1 MICWGDLTG
10 WDSTGNLIIQIVH
23 WSLTRS
29 RIMIYIGNKLI
40 SQVYCHEKTLDEMR
54 DIGINKVEDIL
65 KQIHKGEK

>member
-1 MICWGDLTG
+1 
-10 WDSTGNLIIQIVH
+10 
-23 WSLTRS
+23 
-29 RIMIYIGNKLI
+29 MIYIGNKLI